1 MRENML
7 RQMLIVQG
15 IRIQRWRLRDSIHRM
30 DTFGVRARKTGRL
43 QRRVYNVMGPNHLW
57 HIDTNQKLVHWR
69 FVVVGGIDGFSI
81 MVMFLKCSDI
91 NRSGVA
97 NFGIPLRVRSDQGL
111 EHVSVA
117 NFMLVEMGDTSMI
130 TRPRTHNQRIERL
143 YRDIFEGVL
152 SFF

>member
-7 RQMLIVQG
+7 RQMLIAQG

-117 NFMLVEMGDTSMI
+117 NFMFVEMGDKSMI

>member
-111 EHVSVA
+111 EHVSSA
-117 NFMLVEMGDTSMI
+117 NFMLVEMGDKSMI

>member
-1 MRENML
+1 
-7 RQMLIVQG
+7 MLIVQG
-15 IRIQRWRLRDSIHRM
+15 VRIQRWRLRDSIHRI

-69 FVVVGGIDGFSI
+69 FVMGGIDGFSI

-91 NRSGVA
+91 NTSKTDLDCFLSGVA

-111 EHVSVA
+111 ENVSIA
-117 NFMLVEMGDTSMI
+117 NFILVEMGDKSMI
-130 TRPRTHNQRIERL
+130 TGPRTHNQRIERL